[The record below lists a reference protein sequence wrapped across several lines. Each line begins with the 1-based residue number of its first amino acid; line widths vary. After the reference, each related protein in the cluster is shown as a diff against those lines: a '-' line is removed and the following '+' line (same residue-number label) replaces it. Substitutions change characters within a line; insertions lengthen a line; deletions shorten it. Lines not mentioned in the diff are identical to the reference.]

1 MQQKRQRQKQQLQ
14 MQQQWQQ
21 QQQRR
26 QHHKTKSNRVERIK
40 GMDQTQREGRML
52 CECGDWD

>member
-1 MQQKRQRQKQQLQ
+1 MQQKPQQQKQQQQL
-14 MQQQWQQ
+14 QQQWQQ
-21 QQQRR
+21 QQQ
-26 QHHKTKSNRVERIK
+26 HHKTKPNRVERIK